1 MRNYMKKNRDTILP
15 LGIASAVMSLIIAAA
30 AIFSEISP
38 AAVL

>member
-1 MRNYMKKNRDTILP
+1 MKNYVKKNRDTILP

>member
-15 LGIASAVMSLIIAAA
+15 LGIASAVMSLIVAVAAVL
-30 AIFSEISP
+30 SEISP